1 MRSKLEKGFDIKDI
15 ILISI
20 ILILIIVNLMLY
32 LKEILIPKQQ
42 EQENEYKIST
52 TIEEDTKKNTQ
63 TINIPKTDEEII
75 KKLSTLG
82 ERDRMEYYCGVYFK
96 HLEKKEYEEAYSLL
110 YKDFKEKYFPTIESY
125 KEYVSK
131 IYPQNMVL
139 EYNDITRQ
147 GSIYVLRLDVIDILK
162 TSEEKFSQR
171 IVIKE
176 NTYNDFVISFQVI

>member
-1 MRSKLEKGFDIKDI
+1 
-15 ILISI
+15 
-20 ILILIIVNLMLY
+20 
-32 LKEILIPKQQ
+32 
-42 EQENEYKIST
+42 
-52 TIEEDTKKNTQ
+52 
-63 TINIPKTDEEII
+63 
-75 KKLSTLG
+75 
-82 ERDRMEYYCGVYFK
+82 MEYYCGVYFK

-162 TSEEKFSQR
+162 TSKEKFSQR